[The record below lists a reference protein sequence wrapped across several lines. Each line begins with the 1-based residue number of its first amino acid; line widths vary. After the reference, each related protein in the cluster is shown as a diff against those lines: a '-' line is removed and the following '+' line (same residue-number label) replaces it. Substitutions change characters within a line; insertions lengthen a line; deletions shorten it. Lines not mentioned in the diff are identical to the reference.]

1 MHGHNRNHNSA
12 SKADYNMASFGIY
25 DIQWH
30 MHTSSYVH
38 CTSPS
43 RPVSDSEAFSISFP
57 RLCNLR
63 KEIMKIMKDWRW
75 APSGSSKMGFGRLP
89 QLRLLLWGELAV
101 ALDCLWLHS
110 FLFEKVSQSW
120 MWMLQFKENASVFSG
135 QFQASFTFFHG
146 VTGKLALSFAFAAIK
161 LEALGHTF
169 HVQPS
174 GDCATSHPAIYSSSK
189 FIKADLLL
197 AFLARRLVAFGL
209 FHFHL
214 FHHGNSWER
223 LTGGLK
229 TGSPGGLTQK
239 WRARVETCWNWSTG
253 HLLWIAFQDLGTP
266 RTLPLRSL
274 TWLLV
279 SLLASK
285 TSGWLD
291 GLVYRGIYIYTVYIY
306 WFGEFP
312 GLPTSLHRLALGH
325 QLLTWQ
331 VASCTGELEANQSL
345 LDITN
350 WARPTCK
357 VVMASVWEE
366 LLLDDSISESRLHI
380 CTWHRL
386 GKAWQVS
393 WCQETNCLI
402 WTAKPVERET
412 SEWNFFTVMSAIYG
426 VQLLAWNN
434 FDKVLTKCQQRDQ

>member
-1 MHGHNRNHNSA
+1 MSTTGITTRLPKPLPAPYECLGLTKPIIIWRVLASMTYHDMCIHHHTYIVHHLVGQFQTQRLFPSHSHGCA
-12 SKADYNMASFGIY
+12 
-25 DIQWH
+25 
-30 MHTSSYVH
+30 
-38 CTSPS
+38 
-43 RPVSDSEAFSISFP
+43 ISG
-57 RLCNLR
+57 R
-63 KEIMKIMKDWRW
+63 KSWKIMKDWRW
-75 APSGSSKMGFGRLP
+75 APSGSPKMGFGRLP

-120 MWMLQFKENASVFSG
+120 MWVLQFKENASVFSG

-214 FHHGNSWER
+214 FHHGCNSWER

-239 WRARVETCWNWSTG
+239 PRARVETCWNWSTG

-266 RTLPLRSL
+266 RPYPCDPLR
-274 TWLLV
+274 
-279 SLLASK
+279 
-285 TSGWLD
+285 G
-291 GLVYRGIYIYTVYIY
+291 Y
-306 WFGEFP
+306 WCP
-312 GLPTSLHRLALGH
+312 Y
-325 QLLTWQ
+325 WQ
-331 VASCTGELEANQSL
+331 AK
-345 LDITN
+345 
-350 WARPTCK
+350 RP
-357 VVMASVWEE
+357 A
-366 LLLDDSISESRLHI
+366 D
-380 CTWHRL
+380 
-386 GKAWQVS
+386 
-393 WCQETNCLI
+393 
-402 WTAKPVERET
+402 WT
-412 SEWNFFTVMSAIYG
+412 
-426 VQLLAWNN
+426 
-434 FDKVLTKCQQRDQ
+434 D